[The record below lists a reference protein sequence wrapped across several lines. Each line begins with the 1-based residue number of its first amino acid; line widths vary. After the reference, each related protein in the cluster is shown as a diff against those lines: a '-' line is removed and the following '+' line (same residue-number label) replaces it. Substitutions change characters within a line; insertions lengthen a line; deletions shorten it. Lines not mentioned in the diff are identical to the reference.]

1 MFKHLLKI
9 AALLLMLMFVINN
22 SASAQQSKQ
31 EKQAAKEALIK
42 KKIQDRRFTFIA
54 ETALP
59 MRGSMRMFTPCDD
72 LRITRDSVVAYM
84 PYFGRAYSA
93 PLNLMGGG
101 FHFTSLKFDYK
112 VEERKKGGW
121 NIIIKPNDVDDN
133 QQLNLTVFS
142 NGSASV
148 QVTSNNRQA
157 IQFNGYISMAQ

>member
-1 MFKHLLKI
+1 
-9 AALLLMLMFVINN
+9 
-22 SASAQQSKQ
+22 
-31 EKQAAKEALIK
+31 
-42 KKIQDRRFTFIA
+42 
-54 ETALP
+54 
-59 MRGSMRMFTPCDD
+59 MRMLTPGYD
-72 LRITRDSVVAYM
+72 LRITRDSVVAYL

-101 FHFTSLKFDYK
+101 VQFTSIKFDYK

-157 IQFNGYISMAQ
+157 IQFNIIIKMNSSYFSFRISFISAKSWALPEAILFRIKSCNPI

>member
-1 MFKHLLKI
+1 MSRHIVRAIVWLLI
-9 AALLLMLMFVINN
+9 MAIPFASQV
-22 SASAQQSKQ
+22 SAQQSKQ

-59 MRGSMRMFTPCDD
+59 MRGSMRMLTPGYD
-72 LRITRDSVVAYM
+72 LRVTRDSVVAYL

-101 FHFTSLKFDYK
+101 VQFTSVKFDYK
-112 VEERKKGGW
+112 IEERKKGGW

-133 QQLNLTVFS
+133 QQLNLTVFT

-148 QVTSNNRQA
+148 QATSNNRQA
-157 IQFNGYISMAQ
+157 IQFNGYISMGK